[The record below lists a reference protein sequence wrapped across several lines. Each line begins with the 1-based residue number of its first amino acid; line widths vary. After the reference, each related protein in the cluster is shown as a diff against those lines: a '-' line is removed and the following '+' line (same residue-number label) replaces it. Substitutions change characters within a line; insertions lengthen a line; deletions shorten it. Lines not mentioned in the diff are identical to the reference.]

1 MRSLSEVSDF
11 LGQEMLIIPS
21 HPGIFSEHVEKQ
33 VSHRNKVDRDTDRD
47 GERGENLRW
56 KKVACNLGDFPW
68 LPSPLFFTHTHTHA
82 NRWTLW
88 ALFTAKAVITK
99 TLKVKERKT
108 QPKWKITFSS
118 CPSSD
123 HLQRAVG
130 EWVSFIGGDDRNR
143 WTVSVLLLTYDPWRF
158 YTSTGPP
165 ILRLYSAEPKATW

>member
-68 LPSPLFFTHTHTHA
+68 LPSPLFFTHTHTH
-82 NRWTLW
+82 TQTDGHYE
-88 ALFTAKAVITK
+88 LFSQ
-99 TLKVKERKT
+99 LK
-108 QPKWKITFSS
+108 
-118 CPSSD
+118 
-123 HLQRAVG
+123 
-130 EWVSFIGGDDRNR
+130 
-143 WTVSVLLLTYDPWRF
+143 LL
-158 YTSTGPP
+158 
-165 ILRLYSAEPKATW
+165 